1 MLGSPLEEWEGE
13 RRLDVRAHSPELQ
26 RHLRGARH
34 TEWSALMAG
43 NVVAVLPL
51 VAAFVLA
58 QRHFVATMSWSGL
71 KG

>member
-1 MLGSPLEEWEGE
+1 MRGVDSSLILLFRKRWTTEQE
-13 RRLDVRAHSPELQ
+13 
-26 RHLRGARH
+26 RGARH
-34 TEWSALMAG
+34 TAWSALTAG

-58 QRHFVATMSWSGL
+58 QRHFAATMSFTGP